1 MREDFS
7 ELLLKRMTRR
17 DVMGGVIRTGVAAS
31 VCSGLALPFK
41 ANSKEDVA
49 ASPLAPGAAEPGEVV
64 RHSACLVNC
73 GSRCALKVVVKDDRI
88 VRIEPE
94 PAGDEA
100 VFGQHQIR
108 PCLRGRSSRWRVYS
122 PDRLKYP
129 LKRVGPR
136 GEGKFARI
144 SWDEA
149 TSMVASEIKR
159 VREKYGNAAIYYNYG
174 SGAYYSNQ
182 GSHAW
187 KRLLGLAGGFLQ
199 YHNTYST
206 AEIATITPYS
216 QGTYVAS
223 PFQEVRHS
231 DLVVLFGLNLSETRM
246 SGGGQVEEM
255 RRALEISNPR
265 VIIIDPRRTD
275 SVVAEHAEW
284 LPIHPTT
291 DAALVA
297 ALAHT
302 LITEGLIDEAMV
314 NRYCVGYDAGT
325 LPAGAPAN
333 AGYKDY
339 ILGSGDDH
347 TEKTPEWAAPITGI
361 PAVRIRQL
369 AREIA
374 SARNCYIAQGWGP
387 QRHAVGE
394 QSAWAIQILPMLTG
408 QFGRPGTNNG
418 NWPYATP
425 YGVPTLP
432 DGTNPVAL
440 SIPCYLWTDAVAHP
454 EEITAKTA
462 YLKGGDKLDVG
473 IKLIINHAS
482 NTLLNQH
489 GEINRTRKILEDTSL
504 CETIVVIDNH
514 MTPSARFAD
523 ILLPETSYLEAE
535 DLVDNSYA
543 SGAYNFMIA
552 MQKTIQP
559 MWEVRSTYDVC
570 ADIAGV
576 LGVRDRF
583 TEGRTQAQWVEA
595 QYQQVCK
602 KRPYLPDW
610 SQARNMGV
618 IDRQAAPDGTG
629 IAFADFRRDPAAAP
643 LKTGSGKVELYS
655 AALARLAKEWV
666 LLPGQVIPPI
676 PAFVPATESHL
687 NKDLA
692 TTYPLQLCD
701 FHTKGHTHSTYANL
715 PQLHEA
721 VPDQLWIN
729 PIDARSRHLSTGDRV
744 RVFNDRGA
752 LEISCKV
759 TDRIIPGVTAMPQGC
774 WTRLDARGIDVG
786 GCINTL
792 TSHIPTPLAKGNPQ
806 HTNMVEVMRAEEVAL

>member
-1 MREDFS
+1 MPENFD
-7 ELLLKRMTRR
+7 ELLSARVSRR
-17 DVMGGVIRTGVAAS
+17 TVMGGVARTGIAAS
-31 VCSGLALPFK
+31 VCGGLTLPF
-41 ANSKEDVA
+41 VA
-49 ASPLAPGAAEPGEVV
+49 GARGEGGADPVSPGMAAPGESI

-73 GSRCALKVVVKDDRI
+73 GSRCALKVVVKDGGI

-94 PAGDEA
+94 PAVDEA
-100 VFGQHQIR
+100 VFGRHQIR

-129 LKRVGPR
+129 MKRVGKR
-136 GEGKFARI
+136 GEGKFKRI
-144 SWDEA
+144 TWDEA
-149 TSMVASEIKR
+149 VTLVASEIKR
-159 VREKYGNAAIYYNYG
+159 VRETYGNAAIYYNYG

-187 KRLLGLAGGFLQ
+187 KRLLGLAGGYLR

-255 RRALEISNPR
+255 RRALEQSNPR
-265 VIIIDPRRTD
+265 VIIIDPRHTD

-284 LPIHPTT
+284 IPIHPTT

-302 LITEGLIDEAMV
+302 LVTEGLIDEAMV
-314 NRYCVGYDAGT
+314 NRYCVGYDAST

-333 AGYKDY
+333 ASYKDY
-339 ILGSGDDH
+339 VLGRGDDH
-347 TEKTPEWAAPITGI
+347 IEKTAEWAAPITGI
-361 PAVRIRQL
+361 PAIRIRQL

-374 SARNCYIAQGWGP
+374 SARTCYIAQGWGP

-394 QSAWAIQILPMLTG
+394 QSAWAIQALPMLTG

-418 NWPYATP
+418 NWPYTTP

-432 DGTNPVAL
+432 DGPNPVTL
-440 SIPCYLWTDAVAHP
+440 SIPCYLWTDAVARP
-454 EEITAKTA
+454 QDMTARTA
-462 YLKGGDKLDVG
+462 YIKGGDKLDVG
-473 IKLIINHAS
+473 IKLIINQAS
-482 NTLLNQH
+482 NTLINQH

-514 MTPSARFAD
+514 MTPSALFAD

-543 SGAYNFMIA
+543 SGTYNFMIA
-552 MQKTIQP
+552 MEKTVEP

-570 ADIAGV
+570 ADIADI
-576 LGVRDRF
+576 LGIRDKF
-583 TEGRTQAQWVEA
+583 TEGRTQAQWVEY
-595 QYQQVCK
+595 QYQQVRK

-610 SQARNMGV
+610 SVARTMGV
-618 IDRQAAPDGTG
+618 VDQQASPDGTD

-643 LKTGSGKVELYS
+643 LKTASGKVELYS
-655 AALARLAKEWV
+655 AALARLATEWE
-666 LLPGQVIPPI
+666 LLPGQVIAPI
-676 PAFVPATESHL
+676 PAFVPAVESHL
-687 NKDLA
+687 NTGLA
-692 TTYPLQLCD
+692 AKYPLQLCG
-701 FHTKGHTHSTYANL
+701 FHTKGHAHSTYANL
-715 PQLHEA
+715 AQLHEA
-721 VPDQLWIN
+721 APDQLWIN
-729 PIDARSRHLSTGDRV
+729 PIDAKPRNLSTGDRV
-744 RVFNDRGA
+744 RVFNDRGV

-759 TDRIIPGVTAMPQGC
+759 TNRILPGVAGIPQGC
-774 WTRLDARGIDVG
+774 WARPDDRGVDVG
-786 GCINTL
+786 GCVNTL

-806 HTNMVEVMRAEEVAL
+806 HTNMVEVTRVDGVMP